1 MQLLLKLVLD
11 IEHGS
16 SGWRPKP
23 AVASSGKTA
32 AIAEG
37 WAVDGRTRAAP
48 FYRRLGVQVQED
60 RSIWK
65 IVNQLVHEGAGVDSS
80 KKLSCGPRSEK
91 CLKKQ
96 KILFC
101 QCSNENC
108 AILSNMRKYV
118 LLGRSTKKGVAFV
131 KFLLTG

>member
-80 KKLSCGPRSEK
+80 KKTVMWAQVGK
-91 CLKKQ
+91 MFKKP
-96 KILFC
+96 
-101 QCSNENC
+101 ENT
-108 AILSNMRKYV
+108 ILSM
-118 LLGRSTKKGVAFV
+118 FQ
-131 KFLLTG
+131 